1 MGSGAIAVGSRMKVS
16 FIPAAGIGLRLALS
30 AGLCFVA
37 MVRVLRRSR
46 LSLACRNQ
54 SLCLAGIWK
63 VTKVHTSIGSLGR
76 IRRGGMSSEKRE
88 VWGPDPSGQWW
99 VHGPDDDN
107 HAGPFDTEQEAVD
120 CA

>member
-1 MGSGAIAVGSRMKVS
+1 
-16 FIPAAGIGLRLALS
+16 
-30 AGLCFVA
+30 
-37 MVRVLRRSR
+37 
-46 LSLACRNQ
+46 
-54 SLCLAGIWK
+54 
-63 VTKVHTSIGSLGR
+63 
-76 IRRGGMSSEKRE
+76 MSSEKRE